1 MSGRVSDK
9 DPLVGAQLGHY
20 QLVEKIG
27 AGGMGEVYR
36 ARDLHL
42 GRDVAIKV
50 LPPGTLTDESARKN
64 FRKEAL
70 ILSKLNHPNVAT
82 IHDFD
87 TQDGVDFLV
96 MEYIPGIALSER
108 VGKGPLPE
116 KDILNLGVQLAE
128 GLSAAHECGVIH
140 RDLKPGNLRL
150 SGQERLK
157 ILDFGLAK
165 LPLPVTTSTPT
176 ESRSEKQ
183 EIAGTL
189 PYMAPEQLR
198 ADQIDARTD
207 IHAAG
212 AVLYEMGTG
221 RRPFFEVERSQ
232 LIGTILHKAPSRP
245 SILNHDL
252 SPELERII
260 TKCLE
265 KEPENRYQSAKEL
278 AVDLRRLAR
287 DKDSASL
294 LLDSSGPRVR
304 SVSRYQAMLAIA
316 GGIAIVLLVVA
327 ALWFARAKR
336 VPATVPPSVGV
347 LPFVDLSP
355 EKDQEYFS
363 DGLAEE
369 LLNSL
374 VRLQGLH
381 VAARTS
387 SFQFKGKS
395 EDIHEIGKKLNV
407 NTILEGSVRKQGQHV
422 RISAQLINVS
432 DGFHLWSDTY
442 DRDVTDIFAVQ
453 KEIARSVAESLKL
466 TLLGNNIPAPR
477 PTSAEAYNA
486 YLQGRYF
493 HSRPTKENLEKGIAY
508 YEQAVKLDPGYAPA
522 WAALSR
528 AYSIQAAAYGPLQ
541 KISSARD
548 AANRALSLDPGLAT
562 AHAALGEIKLDYD
575 WDWAGADAA
584 YQRALA
590 LEKGSA
596 EIVERA
602 ASLAATLN
610 RFEDALPLSRR
621 AVELDP
627 LLPSAH
633 YILAFNAWWAG
644 RLDEAD
650 AAARKGLELDPQFP
664 WLHMLL
670 SRVYLAKS
678 RPQDALSEA
687 ELEGAPVFH
696 WQQLSLAYY
705 ALGRKE
711 ESDRA
716 LAELVSKYNATAA
729 FQIAEVYANRGD
741 VDAAFTWLERAYTQ
755 RDGGLTFVKGDPLL
769 ASLEQDQRYVA
780 FLTKNGPAQL
790 SA

>member
-1 MSGRVSDK
+1 MSSRVLGKHS
-9 DPLVGAQLGHY
+9 LVGVQLGHY

-36 ARDLHL
+36 AEDRHL
-42 GRDVAIKV
+42 VRDVAIKV
-50 LPPGTLTDESARKN
+50 LRPGTITDESARKD

-87 TQDGVDFLV
+87 TQQNVDFLV
-96 MEYIPGIALSER
+96 MEYIPGITLSDR
-108 VGKGPLPE
+108 VSKGPLQE

-150 SGQERLK
+150 TGLERLK

-165 LPLPVTTSTPT
+165 LPLPVTNSTPT
-176 ESRSEKQ
+176 ESLGEKNQ
-183 EIAGTL
+183 IVGTL
-189 PYMAPEQLR
+189 PYMSPEQLR
-198 ADQIDARTD
+198 SDQIDARTD

-212 AVLYEMGTG
+212 AVLYEMATG
-221 RRPFFEVERSQ
+221 RRPFSEIESSQ
-232 LIGTILHKAPSRP
+232 LIGAILHRPPSRP
-245 SILNHDL
+245 SLQNPDL
-252 SPELERII
+252 SQELERII

-287 DKDSASL
+287 DRYSAPLS
-294 LLDSSGPRVR
+294 LDSPGPHLR
-304 SVSRYQAMLAIA
+304 SIQRYRGMLAIA
-316 GGIAIVLLVVA
+316 GAIVIVLLVVA
-327 ALWFARAKR
+327 ALWFAGAKR
-336 VPATVPPSVGV
+336 VPANVTPSIAV
-347 LPFVDLSP
+347 LPFIDLSP
-355 EKDQEYFS
+355 DKDQEYFS

-369 LLNSL
+369 LLNNL

-395 EDIHEIGKKLNV
+395 EDVHEIGKKLNV
-407 NTILEGSVRKQGQHV
+407 NTLLEGSVRKQGQRL
-422 RISAQLINVS
+422 RISAQLINVA

-453 KEIARSVAESLKL
+453 EEIARSVAGSLKL
-466 TLLGNNIPAPR
+466 TLLGNKIPAPR
-477 PTSAEAYNA
+477 PTSVEAYNA
-486 YLQGRYF
+486 YLQARYL
-493 HSRPTKENLEKGIAY
+493 HARPTKENLEKALAY
-508 YEQAVKLDPGYAPA
+508 YEQTVKLDPKYAPA

-528 AYSIQAAAYGPLQ
+528 AHSIHAAAYGPLQ
-541 KISSARD
+541 EISSARD
-548 AANRALSLDPGLAT
+548 AANRALILDPALAE
-562 AHAALGEIKLDYD
+562 AHAAIGEIKLDYD

-590 LEKGSA
+590 LEKGNA

-633 YILAFNAWWAG
+633 YVLAFNAWWAG

-650 AAARKGLELDPQFP
+650 TAARKGSELDPHFP
-664 WLHMLL
+664 WLHMVL

-678 RPQDALSEA
+678 RPLEALSEA

-696 WQQLSLAYY
+696 WQQLALAYY
-705 ALGRKE
+705 ALGRKS

-716 LAELVSKYNATAA
+716 LAELVSTYTTTAA

-741 VDAAFTWLERAYTQ
+741 VDAAFKWLERAYSQ

-769 ASLEQDQRYVA
+769 ASLERDQRYVA
-780 FLTKNGPAQL
+780 FLKKMGLPG
-790 SA
+790 